1 MKKILVCCGSSM
13 ITSTLALNKIKNFMA
28 QEHIDVQFVQCKFSE
43 VPARVVA
50 RASGRDCANRYAQ

>member
-43 VPARVVA
+43 VPAQALRQRKEVLTK
-50 RASGRDCANRYAQ
+50 